1 MGSEMCIRD
10 RPLIEA
16 MLARH
21 GGNQLRTARA
31 MGINRNTLRKRLDS
45 LNISTALDDE
55 GTDPAA

>member
-1 MGSEMCIRD
+1 
-10 RPLIEA
+10 

-45 LNISTALDDE
+45 LSIPVSGEDDA
-55 GTDPAA
+55 G